1 MKVKNNAHTRL
12 PVFSFVFLCA
22 IDAELSWLPPNH
34 SEVSFKKINLLCI
47 MYDVFRLAC
56 VMLLTSRLKGQ
67 KTVGCFSCP
76 KHYNQQ
82 FFTSLRGVR
91 FQEAKWI

>member
-1 MKVKNNAHTRL
+1 MLGCQFSAVFFYVLLMQSFLGCHQIIVKSVLKNQFIMHYVRRFQACVCNA
-12 PVFSFVFLCA
+12 A
-22 IDAELSWLPPNH
+22 NK
-34 SEVSFKKINLLCI
+34 SFK
-47 MYDVFRLAC
+47 R
-56 VMLLTSRLKGQ
+56 T